1 MELANTLCDEI
12 FYVEAVMVKVPV
24 FKGSCTAIVT
34 PFNEHGVDYER
45 LKKNLEFQYENGT
58 SAIVVCGT
66 TGENATHTPNE
77 HDELVRV
84 TVRTVNGRMK
94 VIAGIGSN
102 NTENALRAAENAK
115 YSGADAVLMVTPY
128 YNKTTQKGLVEHFSY
143 VADRVDIPMILYN
156 VPCRTGIGITA
167 DTCKVLSQH
176 PNINGIKEASGDIAL
191 AAKIRSLCGD
201 DLYIWSGNDDC
212 TIPLMS
218 LGALGVI
225 SVASNIVPGAVAK
238 LCALCLEGSYAEATE
253 LYAKYAS
260 LFSALFIETNPIPVK
275 AALKMMGMDSGI
287 LRLPLTEISQES
299 FETLLKAM
307 RDAGINV

>member
-1 MELANTLCDEI
+1 
-12 FYVEAVMVKVPV
+12 MVKVPV

-102 NTENALRAAENAK
+102 NTANALRAAEDAK

-128 YNKTTQKGLVEHFSY
+128 YNKTTQKGLIEHFSY

-156 VPCRTGIGITA
+156 VPSRTGIGISA
-167 DTCKVLSQH
+167 DTCKALSQH
-176 PNINGIKEASGDIAL
+176 PNINGIKEASGDNAL

-238 LCALCLEGSYAEATE
+238 LCALCLEGSYADATE

-260 LFSALFIETNPIPVK
+260 LVSALFIETNPIPIK

-307 RDAGINV
+307 RDAGISV

>member
-1 MELANTLCDEI
+1 M
-12 FYVEAVMVKVPV
+12 
-24 FKGSCTAIVT
+24 
-34 PFNEHGVDYER
+34 DYER

-156 VPCRTGIGITA
+156 VPSRTGIGITA

>member
-34 PFNEHGVDYER
+34 PFSEHGVDYER

-102 NTENALRAAENAK
+102 NTANALRAAENAK

-156 VPCRTGIGITA
+156 VPSRTGIGITA

-275 AALKMMGMDSGI
+275 AAMKMVGMDSGI

>member
-1 MELANTLCDEI
+1 
-12 FYVEAVMVKVPV
+12 MVKVPV

-128 YNKTTQKGLVEHFSY
+128 YNKTTQKGLIEHFSY

-156 VPCRTGIGITA
+156 VPSRTGIGITA

-176 PNINGIKEASGDIAL
+176 PNINGIKEASGDISL

-275 AALKMMGMDSGI
+275 AAMKMMGMDSGF

>member
-1 MELANTLCDEI
+1 
-12 FYVEAVMVKVPV
+12 MVKVPV

-102 NTENALRAAENAK
+102 NTANALRAAEDAK

-156 VPCRTGIGITA
+156 VPSRTGIGMTA
-167 DTCKVLSQH
+167 DTCKALSQH

-191 AAKIRSLCGD
+191 AAKIRSMCGD

-260 LFSALFIETNPIPVK
+260 LFSTLFIETNPIPVK

-307 RDAGINV
+307 RDAGISV

>member
-1 MELANTLCDEI
+1 
-12 FYVEAVMVKVPV
+12 MVKVPV

-34 PFNEHGVDYER
+34 PFNDHGVDYER
-45 LKKNLEFQYENGT
+45 LKKNIEFQYENGT
-58 SAIVVCGT
+58 SALVVCGT

-102 NTENALRAAENAK
+102 NTANALRAAEDAK

-156 VPCRTGIGITA
+156 VPSRTGIGMTA
-167 DTCKVLSQH
+167 DTCKALSQH
-176 PNINGIKEASGDIAL
+176 PNINGVKEASGDIAL

-307 RDAGINV
+307 RDAGISV

>member
-1 MELANTLCDEI
+1 
-12 FYVEAVMVKVPV
+12 MVKVPV

-58 SAIVVCGT
+58 SAVVVCGT

-102 NTENALRAAENAK
+102 NTANALRAAEDAK

-156 VPCRTGIGITA
+156 VPSRTGIGISA

-191 AAKIRSLCGD
+191 AAMIRSLCGD

-260 LFSALFIETNPIPVK
+260 LFTALFIETNPIPVK

>member
-1 MELANTLCDEI
+1 
-12 FYVEAVMVKVPV
+12 MVKVPV

-34 PFNEHGVDYER
+34 PFSEHGVDYER

-102 NTENALRAAENAK
+102 NTANALRAAEDAK

-128 YNKTTQKGLVEHFSY
+128 YNKTTQKGLIEHFSY

-156 VPCRTGIGITA
+156 VPSRTGIGISA
-167 DTCKVLSQH
+167 DTCKALSQH
-176 PNINGIKEASGDIAL
+176 PNINGIKEASGDITL

>member
-1 MELANTLCDEI
+1 
-12 FYVEAVMVKVPV
+12 MVKVPV

-156 VPCRTGIGITA
+156 VPSRTGIGISA

-176 PNINGIKEASGDIAL
+176 PNINGIKEASGEIAL

-260 LFSALFIETNPIPVK
+260 LFSAMFIETNPIPVK